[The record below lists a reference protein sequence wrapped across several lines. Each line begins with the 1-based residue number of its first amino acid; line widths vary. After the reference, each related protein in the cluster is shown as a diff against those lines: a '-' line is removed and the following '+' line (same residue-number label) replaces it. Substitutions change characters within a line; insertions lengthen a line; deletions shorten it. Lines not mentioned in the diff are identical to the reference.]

1 MWPPYIL
8 SLSRY
13 VSHFH
18 LSFVL
23 KKKFQSSPTPK
34 PVRILIP
41 STSFALL
48 CSTGCSYLQRIGF
61 CRAAMLCLLPRH
73 LRIRRTTGPGC
84 FRRFRL
90 IFGTFFLPVFFWSS
104 SLLCLLGIPLVS
116 LSTSACILVFG
127 LRLVDLAE
135 YSCII

>member
-1 MWPPYIL
+1 MWPPCIL

-41 STSFALL
+41 STSLALL

-90 IFGTFFLPVFFWSS
+90 IFGTFFLLVFVGLPPVV
-104 SLLCLLGIPLVS
+104 LVGHAACF
-116 LSTSACILVFG
+116 LPTSACIPVFWPSSCG
-127 LRLVDLAE
+127 FG
-135 YSCII
+135 CII